1 MATSVYFNHFEST
14 PEQNLHQDL
23 IIEAIKNYGIDVY
36 YLPRKFVNEDLLY
49 GEDTISEFNQAHLI
63 EMYVKSV
70 DGFEG
75 EGDFVSRFGL
85 EIRDQVVFSVAR
97 RRFDNLDIT
106 EQDRPLEG
114 DVIFFPLNK
123 KLYEIRFVEHESM
136 FYQFGK
142 LPIFDLTCELFQYD
156 DQRIDTGVED
166 IDEIEDT
173 LAYSINLSMGDGS
186 GAYVDDETVYVGD
199 SVGSANTKARVV
211 SWNATDKTLKI
222 TDVVGTFGA
231 TSNIVGDTSGAYY
244 SLSTTPDT
252 QVFTND
258 VSANN
263 VTIETEADSIIDFS
277 ESNPF
282 SESNY

>member
-1 MATSVYFNHFEST
+1 MTTSVYFNHYENT
-14 PEQNLHQDL
+14 PEQALHQDL

-36 YLPRKFVNEDLLY
+36 YLPRKYVNEDILY

-63 EMYVKSV
+63 EMYIKTV

-75 EGDFVSRFGL
+75 EGDFISRFGL

-114 DVIFFPLNK
+114 DVIFLPLNK

-156 DQRIDTGVED
+156 DQRIDTGVDD
-166 IDEIEDT
+166 IDEIEDK

-199 SVGSANTKARVV
+199 SVSSANTKARVV
-211 SWNATDKTLKI
+211 SWNSTDKTLKI

-244 SLSTTPDT
+244 SLTTTPDT
-252 QVFTND
+252 QVFVND
-258 VSANN
+258 KTANN

-282 SESNY
+282 SEGNI

>member
-1 MATSVYFNHFEST
+1 MATSGYFNHFENTS
-14 PEQNLHQDL
+14 EQALHQDL
-23 IIEAIKNYGIDVY
+23 IIEAIKNFGIDVFY
-36 YLPRKFVNEDLLY
+36 IPRTLVNEDILY
-49 GEDTISEFNQAHLI
+49 GEDTISEFTNAHLI

-75 EGDFVSRFGL
+75 DGDFISRFGL
-85 EIRDQVVFSVAR
+85 EIRDQVIFSVAR
-97 RRFDNLDIT
+97 RRFDNLDINS
-106 EQDRPLEG
+106 QDRPLEG
-114 DVIFFPLNK
+114 DIIFLPLNK
-123 KLYEIRFVEHESM
+123 KIYEVRFVEHESM

-244 SLSTTPDT
+244 SLNTTPDT
-252 QVFTND
+252 RVFTND

>member
-1 MATSVYFNHFEST
+1 MTTSVYFNHFENT

-36 YLPRKFVNEDLLY
+36 YLPRKYVNEDLLY

-156 DQRIDTGVED
+156 DQRIDTGID
-166 IDEIEDT
+166 AIDEIEDE
-173 LAYSINLSMGDGS
+173 LAYSITLTLGDGS
-186 GAYVDDETVYVGD
+186 GNYVNDENVYVGD
-199 SVGSANTKARVV
+199 SYATANTKARVV
-211 SWNATDKTLKI
+211 SWNTTDRDLKI
-222 TDVVGTFGA
+222 TDIVGSFGA
-231 TSNIVGDTSGAYY
+231 TSNIVGQTSGAYY
-244 SLSTTPDT
+244 TLSTTPDT

-258 VSANN
+258 TVANN
-263 VTIETEADSIIDFS
+263 VTIQTESDSIIDFS

-282 SESNY
+282 SESNF

>member
-1 MATSVYFNHFEST
+1 MTTSVYFNHYENT
-14 PEQNLHQDL
+14 AEQALHQDL

-36 YLPRKFVNEDLLY
+36 YLPRKYVNEDVLY
-49 GEDTISEFNQAHLI
+49 SEDTISEFNQAHLI
-63 EMYVKSV
+63 EMYIKTV

-75 EGDFVSRFGL
+75 EGDFISRFGL

-106 EQDRPLEG
+106 EQDRPREG
-114 DVIFFPLNK
+114 DVIFLPLNK

-156 DQRIDTGVED
+156 DQRIDTGIED
-166 IDEIEDT
+166 IDEVEDT
-173 LAYSINLSMGDGS
+173 LAYAINLSLGTGS
-186 GAYVDDETVYVGD
+186 GNYVNDENVYVGD
-199 SVGSANTKARVV
+199 TYASANTTARVV
-211 SWNATDKTLKI
+211 SWNQTDRELKI
-222 TDVVGTFGA
+222 TDIVGTFGA
-231 TSNIVGDTSGAYY
+231 TSNIVGQTSGAYY

-252 QVFTND
+252 QVFVND
-258 VSANN
+258 TTANN
-263 VTIETEADSIIDFS
+263 VTFETEADSIIDFS

-282 SESNY
+282 SEGNI

>member
-1 MATSVYFNHFEST
+1 MTTSVYFSHHENTS
-14 PEQNLHQDL
+14 EQALHQDL

-36 YLPRKFVNEDLLY
+36 YLPRKYVNEDVLY

-63 EMYVKSV
+63 EMYVKTV

-75 EGDFVSRFGL
+75 EGDFISRFGL

-106 EQDRPLEG
+106 EQDRPREG
-114 DVIFFPLNK
+114 DVIFLPLNK

-156 DQRIDTGVED
+156 DQKIDTGVAD
-166 IDEIEDT
+166 IDKVEDE
-173 LAYSINLSMGDGS
+173 LAYAINLSLGTGS
-186 GAYVDDETVYVGD
+186 GNYVNDENVYVGD
-199 SVGSANTKARVV
+199 TYASANTTARVV
-211 SWNATDKTLKI
+211 SWNQTDRELKI
-222 TDVVGTFGA
+222 TDIVGTFGA
-231 TSNIVGDTSGAYY
+231 TSNIVGQTSGAYY

-252 QVFTND
+252 QVFVND
-258 VSANN
+258 TTANN
-263 VTIETEADSIIDFS
+263 VTFETEADSIIDFS

-282 SESNY
+282 SEGNI

>member
-1 MATSVYFNHFEST
+1 MTTSVYFNHFEST

-166 IDEIEDT
+166 IDEIEDK
-173 LAYSINLSMGDGS
+173 LAYSINLSMG
-186 GAYVDDETVYVGD
+186 
-199 SVGSANTKARVV
+199 
-211 SWNATDKTLKI
+211 SWIWCLCR
-222 TDVVGTFGA
+222 
-231 TSNIVGDTSGAYY
+231 
-244 SLSTTPDT
+244 
-252 QVFTND
+252 
-258 VSANN
+258 
-263 VTIETEADSIIDFS
+263 
-277 ESNPF
+277 
-282 SESNY
+282 

>member
-1 MATSVYFNHFEST
+1 MTTSVYFNHYENT
-14 PEQNLHQDL
+14 PEQALHQDL

-36 YLPRKFVNEDLLY
+36 YLPRKYVNEDILY

-63 EMYVKSV
+63 EMYIKTV

-75 EGDFVSRFGL
+75 EGDFISRFGL

-114 DVIFFPLNK
+114 DGIFLPLNK

-156 DQRIDTGVED
+156 DQRIDTGVDD
-166 IDEIEDT
+166 IDEIEDK

-199 SVGSANTKARVV
+199 SVSSANTKARVV
-211 SWNATDKTLKI
+211 SWNSTDKTLKI

-244 SLSTTPDT
+244 SLTTTPDT
-252 QVFTND
+252 QVFVND
-258 VSANN
+258 KTANN

-282 SESNY
+282 SEGNI

>member
-199 SVGSANTKARVV
+199 SVGAANTKARVV

-244 SLSTTPDT
+244 SLNTTPDT
-252 QVFTND
+252 RVFTND

>member
-1 MATSVYFNHFEST
+1 MTTSVYFNHFENT
-14 PEQNLHQDL
+14 PEQALHQDL

-36 YLPRKFVNEDLLY
+36 YLPRKYVNEDLLY

-166 IDEIEDT
+166 IDEIEDK

-199 SVGSANTKARVV
+199 SLGSANTKARVV

-282 SESNY
+282 SESNF

>member
-1 MATSVYFNHFEST
+1 MTTSVYFNHIAST

-23 IIEAIKNYGIDVY
+23 IIEAIINYGIDVY
-36 YLPRKFVNEDLLY
+36 YLPRKYVNEDLLY

-156 DQRIDTGVED
+156 DQRIDTGVEV
-166 IDEIEDT
+166 IDEIEDK
-173 LAYSINLSMGDGS
+173 LAYSINLAMGDGS

-199 SVGSANTKARVV
+199 SVSSANTKARVV
-211 SWNATDKTLKI
+211 SWNSTDKTLKI
-222 TDVVGTFGA
+222 TDIVGTFGA

-252 QVFTND
+252 KVFTND
-258 VSANN
+258 TIANN
-263 VTIETEADSIIDFS
+263 VTIQTESDSIIDFS

-282 SESNY
+282 SEGNI

>member
-1 MATSVYFNHFEST
+1 MATSGYFNHFEST

-244 SLSTTPDT
+244 SLNTTPDT
-252 QVFTND
+252 RVFTND

>member
-244 SLSTTPDT
+244 SLNTTPDT
-252 QVFTND
+252 RVFTND

-263 VTIETEADSIIDFS
+263 GTIETEADSIIDFS

>member
-1 MATSVYFNHFEST
+1 MTTSVYFSHHENTS
-14 PEQNLHQDL
+14 EQALHQDL

-36 YLPRKFVNEDLLY
+36 YLPRKYVNEDVLY

-63 EMYVKSV
+63 EMYVKTV

-75 EGDFVSRFGL
+75 EGDFISRFGL

-106 EQDRPLEG
+106 EQDRPREG
-114 DVIFFPLNK
+114 DVIFLPLNK

-156 DQRIDTGVED
+156 SQEIDTGIADIDKVED
-166 IDEIEDT
+166 EN
-173 LAYSINLSMGDGS
+173 AYAINLALGTGS
-186 GAYVDDETVYVGD
+186 GNYVNDENIYVGD
-199 SVGSANTKARVV
+199 TFASANTTARVL
-211 SWNATDKTLKI
+211 SWNQTDRELKI
-222 TDVVGTFGA
+222 TDIVGTFGA
-231 TSNIVGDTSGAYY
+231 TSNIVGQTSGAYY

-252 QVFTND
+252 QVFIND
-258 VSANN
+258 TTANN
-263 VTIETEADSIIDFS
+263 VTFETEADSIIDFS

-282 SESNY
+282 SEGNI